1 MAIAADVRP
10 ATPMPRAPRIYVL
23 AGVNG
28 SGKSSIAGA
37 AFREMG
43 GDYYNPDEVAR
54 QLREARPGLSQADA
68 NAAAW
73 QRGFEYLNEAI
84 ERQFDFAFE
93 TTLGASSIP
102 RALARAADAGVEIHV
117 WSAGL
122 ATPEL
127 HLTRVRARVQKGGH
141 DIPEAAI
148 RRRFEHSRMN
158 LITLLAKLTALRVFD
173 NSAEADPAAG
183 LAPRPVLVLDMAR
196 GRIRNQAD
204 LHYAPEWAKPI
215 VAAALKLGLPA

>member
-93 TTLGASSIP
+93 WGIP
-102 RALARAADAGVEIHV
+102 NG
-117 WSAGL
+117 
-122 ATPEL
+122 
-127 HLTRVRARVQKGGH
+127 
-141 DIPEAAI
+141 
-148 RRRFEHSRMN
+148 
-158 LITLLAKLTALRVFD
+158 
-173 NSAEADPAAG
+173 
-183 LAPRPVLVLDMAR
+183 
-196 GRIRNQAD
+196 
-204 LHYAPEWAKPI
+204 
-215 VAAALKLGLPA
+215 

>member
-1 MAIAADVRP
+1 MAADLP
-10 ATPMPRAPRIYVL
+10 TAAPPSRAPRIYVL

-37 AFREMG
+37 AFRTMG
-43 GDYYNPDEVAR
+43 GEYYNPDEAAR
-54 QLREARPGLSQADA
+54 QLRASRPGLSQVEA
-68 NAAAW
+68 NGAAW
-73 QRGFEYLNEAI
+73 QRGFDHLNDAI
-84 ERQFDFAFE
+84 ARRLDFAFE

-102 RALARAADAGVEIHV
+102 RVLARAADAGLEIHV
-117 WSAGL
+117 WYAGL

-127 HLTRVRARVQKGGH
+127 HLARVRARVQKGGH

-158 LITLLAKLTALRVFD
+158 LITLLPKLTALRVFD

-183 LAPRPVLVLDMAR
+183 RAPRPTLVLHMTQ
-196 GRIRNQAD
+196 GKIQNVAD
-204 LHYAPEWAKPI
+204 LPYAPDWAKPI
-215 VAAALKLGLPA
+215 VAAALKLGLV

>member
-102 RALARAADAGVEIHV
+102 RALARAADAGVESHV
-117 WSAGL
+117 WYAGL

-127 HLTRVRARVQKGGH
+127 HLTRVRARVQKDACYPSH
-141 DIPEAAI
+141 DNRNTHLLFTIYIPPP
-148 RRRFEHSRMN
+148 
-158 LITLLAKLTALRVFD
+158 TA
-173 NSAEADPAAG
+173 N
-183 LAPRPVLVLDMAR
+183 
-196 GRIRNQAD
+196 RNV
-204 LHYAPEWAKPI
+204 PNKPWKHPN
-215 VAAALKLGLPA
+215 V